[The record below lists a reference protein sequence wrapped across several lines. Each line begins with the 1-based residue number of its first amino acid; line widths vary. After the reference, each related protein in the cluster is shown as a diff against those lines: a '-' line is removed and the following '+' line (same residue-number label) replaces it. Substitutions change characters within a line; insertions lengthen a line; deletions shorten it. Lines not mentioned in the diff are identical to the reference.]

1 MNAEVINIQN
11 DYFKTEYIIIA
22 PQKETPGDHMTF
34 NTVCRQDCK
43 LCVQGTILSAVC
55 LYTNLSTVRLLPR
68 GSR

>member
-22 PQKETPGDHMTF
+22 PQKETPGVHMTF
-34 NTVCRQDCK
+34 NTVCRQNCK

-55 LYTNLSTVRLLPR
+55 L
-68 GSR
+68 